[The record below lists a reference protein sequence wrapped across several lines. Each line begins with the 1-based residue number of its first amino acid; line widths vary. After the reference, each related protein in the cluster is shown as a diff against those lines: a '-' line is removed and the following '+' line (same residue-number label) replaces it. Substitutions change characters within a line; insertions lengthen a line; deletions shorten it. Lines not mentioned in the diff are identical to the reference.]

1 MCAHVGFLFIDS
13 FSGCDWTMDT
23 WSCCSSSHLCGVME
37 GDCDNDQDCKD
48 LLLCG
53 SDNCMYF
60 FSETADCCYDPMPP
74 YSYPGKKIMINLSW
88 EHFISLW
95 YSRLTRHAILSIEGH
110 IALLFFMKSHS
121 WGKFKTILIDKQEI
135 KTTTL
140 CSLKFEIGFSF
151 KFQILNLEVV
161 VFPLNFWNITIIW
174 QFCLYRSINFEFF

>member
-1 MCAHVGFLFIDS
+1 MVVFFKICTHIDFLFIDS

-74 YSYPGKKIMINLSW
+74 YGYPGKKII
-88 EHFISLW
+88 
-95 YSRLTRHAILSIEGH
+95 LTEVE
-110 IALLFFMKSHS
+110 
-121 WGKFKTILIDKQEI
+121 TILFP
-135 KTTTL
+135 
-140 CSLKFEIGFSF
+140 SG
-151 KFQILNLEVV
+151 ILG
-161 VFPLNFWNITIIW
+161 
-174 QFCLYRSINFEFF
+174 QHDRQ